1 VMAMVRVAVELT
13 GPQVELLRFFADQ
26 GSQPA
31 SVRSRMY
38 RPLCAQGLIQRES
51 ESVRYQITELGRQ
64 TVARR
69 SPRSTKTRPVDNSSS
84 LSVGS
89 SSLQA

>member
-1 VMAMVRVAVELT
+1 MAMVRVAVELT

-38 RPLCAQGLIQRES
+38 TPLCAQGLIQRES
-51 ESVRYQITELGRQ
+51 ESARYQITELGRQ
-64 TVARR
+64 TVAALDQDRAC
-69 SPRSTKTRPVDNSSS
+69 
-84 LSVGS
+84 G
-89 SSLQA
+89 